1 MACFHISMLLVIQAY
16 ILLFLVIFLP
26 KIKTFNHTSTV
37 AHEIDYMAK
46 IIRFVNV
53 FCTILSNM
61 YDIHIYG
68 DRKVTQI
75 VDVLRSN
82 QCQINIF
89 EYRLLVTMITS
100 PSKKIKNPIM
110 LPYSEGT
117 PQSLSLISSN
127 YVFPVQND
135 IVRQMPPP

>member
-1 MACFHISMLLVIQAY
+1 MLLVIQAY

-61 YDIHIYG
+61 YDIH
-68 DRKVTQI
+68 RKVTQI

-110 LPYSEGT
+110 LPYSEGA

-127 YVFPVQND
+127 YVFPVQDD
-135 IVRQMPPP
+135 IV

>member
-1 MACFHISMLLVIQAY
+1 MLLVIQAY

-61 YDIHIYG
+61 YDIH
-68 DRKVTQI
+68 RKVTQI

-100 PSKKIKNPIM
+100 PSKKIKKSYNVAI
-110 LPYSEGT
+110 
-117 PQSLSLISSN
+117 
-127 YVFPVQND
+127 F
-135 IVRQMPPP
+135 

>member
-89 EYRLLVTMITS
+89 EYRLLVTSITS
-100 PSKKIKNPIM
+100 PSKKIKKSYNVAIFWRD
-110 LPYSEGT
+110 ST
-117 PQSLSLISSN
+117 KLIS
-127 YVFPVQND
+127 Y
-135 IVRQMPPP
+135 